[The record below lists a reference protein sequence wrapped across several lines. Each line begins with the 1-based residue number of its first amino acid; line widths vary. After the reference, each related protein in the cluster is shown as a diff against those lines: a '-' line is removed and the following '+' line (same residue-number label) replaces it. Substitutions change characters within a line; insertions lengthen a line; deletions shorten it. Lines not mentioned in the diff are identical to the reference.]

1 MAVGSRPYGIDCN
14 ILATRFFRDPEVVR
28 GHAPVPR
35 PKAPRGNQAAT
46 SPPTDTRR
54 RPPNPDN
61 PFRGV
66 LGRTP
71 PLVPLRSWRA
81 SSPAVSGAGRRWN
94 AAMPSIL
101 QTAPTSSGLVVEQ
114 FLRARK
120 RMTTA
125 LPPMRPG
132 FGVLRTNWR
141 RKPLHW
147 RKSKRFCSASG
158 SRAKD
163 EYIRGEH
170 HGLYLWLWVTLL
182 LTAVIHTL
190 IHNSCSE
197 LFPRGADRAVI
208 FPGCWGRAVSS
219 RLFSAFMVSGR
230 APWVLGRS
238 SWT

>member
-1 MAVGSRPYGIDCN
+1 
-14 ILATRFFRDPEVVR
+14 
-28 GHAPVPR
+28 
-35 PKAPRGNQAAT
+35 
-46 SPPTDTRR
+46 
-54 RPPNPDN
+54 
-61 PFRGV
+61 
-66 LGRTP
+66 
-71 PLVPLRSWRA
+71 
-81 SSPAVSGAGRRWN
+81 
-94 AAMPSIL
+94 
-101 QTAPTSSGLVVEQ
+101 
-114 FLRARK
+114 
-120 RMTTA
+120 MTTA